1 MEWNLKLQIEL
12 KNGNEMYR
20 FYFFSLF
27 GSVRTMMKVLDDT
40 T

>member
-20 FYFFSLF
+20 FYIFSLF
-27 GSVRTMMKVLDDT
+27 ESVRTMMKVLDDT